1 MHDLTT
7 PTVELDKSDD
17 DHAFLIE
24 CLREVL
30 AEVGEAEGA
39 RCLDPTAPP
48 PERVSERE
56 VHVRT
61 LAFHLLNMV
70 EENAATQARRAR
82 ESSEGTLREP
92 GSWGQNLRQL
102 RDAGFTERDI
112 AAAFADCVV
121 EPVLTAHPTEARR
134 AVAIEQH
141 RALYLLLVRRENR
154 MFTPREQ
161 EATREEIKL
170 ALERLWRTGEFLL
183 QKPEVASERQGAMH
197 YLRDVFPGVL
207 PTVERRLRDAW
218 RDAGFD
224 PATLDRTSLPT
235 VRFGS
240 WVGGDRDGHPL
251 VTADVTRETLRELR
265 EAAVDLHR
273 ENLDALARAL
283 SLSSLVQ
290 RPTEALSLALAAAAA
305 ACGAVGR
312 DLLSRDTDEPWR
324 QFARLMRE
332 RLPGGAAPVRAQYTR
347 PDALRRDLTT
357 LRESLI
363 AVGATRV
370 AEGDLD
376 PVDRAVEVFG
386 FHLAALDVRQ
396 NSAFHDK
403 ALTSMLTAAG
413 VDAEGFSEW
422 PEGRR
427 RALLE
432 EELRRSRPLVLPGAA
447 LNEEARAVL
456 DCYRVLA
463 EHRDA
468 HGPAGLGAL
477 IVSMTRGASDLLA
490 VYVLAREVGLAR
502 VTPEGLVCDL
512 EVAPLFETVDDLA
525 AGPAVMGAFLDHPVT
540 RRGLAARGGAQQVMV
555 GYSDSCKD
563 GGILASQWALREA
576 QVALTDAARAQGAR
590 LRFFHGRGGTVSRGA
605 GPTHRFLE
613 ALPPGTVQGE
623 LRVTEQGEVIA
634 QKYANPLTAAYN
646 LELLLAGTAAA
657 TARHRRDADPRHPLD
672 PLVAELAAEG
682 RRAYRALVEAE
693 GFIDYYSAAT
703 PIDALE
709 RSNIGSRPARRRG
722 RRTLDDLRAIP
733 WVFSWNQARHYLP
746 GWYGVG
752 AALDA
757 LSRRDQGAFTAL
769 ADGARSWPFLRYVL
783 TNVEACLASS
793 DAEIMALYASLV
805 PDEAVRGTFLKLCV
819 DELTR
824 TREALDALFGSSLQA
839 RRPRMWRT
847 LQARDEGLRRLHD
860 FQVGALREWRRLRDE
875 GDDEAAE
882 AMTPTVLLSV
892 NAIASGLRTTG

>member
-1 MHDLTT
+1 MNDAAT
-7 PTVELDKSDD
+7 PAEELDKSDD
-17 DHAFLIE
+17 DHAFLLA

-30 AEVGEAEGA
+30 EEVGEVDGA
-39 RCLDPTAPP
+39 RSLDPDAPP
-48 PERVSERE
+48 PERVTERE

-82 ESSEGTLREP
+82 ESAEGTLREP

-102 RDAGFTERDI
+102 REAGFSEAEVVD
-112 AAAFADCVV
+112 AFDACVV

-161 EATREEIKL
+161 AAIREEIKL

-183 QKPEVASERQGAMH
+183 QKPEVAAERKGALH
-197 YLRDVFPGVL
+197 YLRDVFPRVL
-207 PTVERRLRDAW
+207 PPVERRLRDAW
-218 RDAGFD
+218 REVGFD
-224 PATLDRTSLPT
+224 PNALHRGALPT
-235 VRFGS
+235 LRFGS

-251 VTADVTRETLRELR
+251 VTADTTRDALRELR
-265 EAAVDLHR
+265 DAAVSLHR
-273 ENLDALARAL
+273 ENLDALAQGL

-290 RPTEALSLALAAAAA
+290 RPTDALSRALAEAAE
-305 ACGAVGR
+305 ACGAVGHEV
-312 DLLSRDTDEPWR
+312 LSRDTDEPWR

-332 RLPGGAAPVRAQYTR
+332 RLPGGAAPEGARYAR
-347 PDALRRDLTT
+347 PDELRRDLAL
-357 LRESLI
+357 LRASLI

-376 PVDRAVEVFG
+376 PVDRAAEVFG

-396 NSAFHDK
+396 NSGFHDK
-403 ALTSMLTAAG
+403 ALASMLAAAG
-413 VDAEGFSEW
+413 VEAEGFAAW
-422 PEGRR
+422 PEDRR

-432 EELRRSRPLVLPGAA
+432 EELRRTRPLVLPGAA
-447 LNEEARAVL
+447 LNDEARATL
-456 DCYRVLA
+456 ECFRVLA
-463 EHRDA
+463 AHRDA
-468 HGPAGLGAL
+468 HGVGGLGAL

-502 VTPEGLVCDL
+502 STPEGLVCDL
-512 EVAPLFETVDDLA
+512 EVVPLFETVDDLA
-525 AGPAVMGAFLDHPVT
+525 AGPEVLGAFLDHPIT
-540 RRGLAARGGAQQVMV
+540 RRSLAARGGVQQVMV

-563 GGILASQWALREA
+563 GGILASQWGLREA
-576 QVALTDAARAQGAR
+576 QVALTDAARSRGAR

-613 ALPPGTVQGE
+613 ALPPGTVQGA

-657 TARHRRDADPRHPLD
+657 TARHRRDGDPRHPLD
-672 PLVAELAAEG
+672 PVVAELAAEG

-693 GFIDYYSAAT
+693 GFIDYYSWAT

-709 RSNIGSRPARRRG
+709 KSNIGSRPARRRG
-722 RRTLDDLRAIP
+722 KRTLEDLRAIP

-757 LSRRDQGAFTAL
+757 LSRRDAKAFSAL

-783 TNVEACLASS
+783 TNVEACLASA
-793 DAEIMALYASLV
+793 DPELMDLYASLV
-805 PDEAVRGTFLKLCV
+805 PDEAVRERFSWLCR

-847 LQARDEGLRRLHD
+847 LQARDAGLRRLHA
-860 FQVGALREWRRLRDE
+860 FQVSALREWRALREAGDE
-875 GDDEAAE
+875 AAAE

-892 NAIASGLRTTG
+892 NAIASGLCTTG